1 MDLKTLKY
9 FMVVAEELNIT
20 RASKILMMSQ
30 PPLSNQIKSLEEEL
44 GTTLFIRGK
53 RKLTLTE
60 EGNYLYLRAK
70 DIIGLADRT
79 KNEIHDMNKGL
90 SGTIS
95 LGIVNDTDPKL
106 IANWIGEFY
115 KQYPKINFH
124 IVKGNDDDLI
134 EKMRSGL
141 ISLAIITSPID
152 DVLLNSIKIKEE
164 QFILLLNK
172 HNPLGI
178 TKEKEIDLNELKN
191 ENLIVPSRK
200 EHVDIIRKLFRKK
213 KFEPNIICEVGT
225 IHEASALIE
234 NNLGI
239 GIYPNSTLKLNSNL
253 VIKNIK
259 NERAFIEYLFVWRKG
274 HQLSLIEENFIDY
287 IKSIYCK

>member
-1 MDLKTLKY
+1 
-9 FMVVAEELNIT
+9 MVVAEELNIT